1 MINMNPLEVNVLVLA
16 YLGDSIYENYIRI
29 YLVEK
34 GINNV
39 KKLQE
44 EAIKYVS
51 AKSQT
56 NYLIKMIDSS
66 FLSENEL
73 RIVKRARNCKVKH
86 HPKNCDITTYNYS
99 TGFEAL
105 IGYLFLDDNKK
116 RIEEII
122 DYILEE

>member
-51 AKSQT
+51 AKS
-56 NYLIKMIDSS
+56 N
-66 FLSENEL
+66 
-73 RIVKRARNCKVKH
+73 
-86 HPKNCDITTYNYS
+86 
-99 TGFEAL
+99 
-105 IGYLFLDDNKK
+105 
-116 RIEEII
+116 
-122 DYILEE
+122 